1 MLRTRNSWL
10 LRPPAQIV
18 IWVLLLVVMFGPR
31 HPVTVCTG
39 DSCCAVA
46 HQTPTE
52 AVDEPE
58 CACCGCCAHAHAV
71 AKPADADTALE
82 VAAGSRPASQRGR
95 TCVDCCVDV
104 SLPID
109 LTLVPRPVEAPTA
122 GATCIGVAP
131 VAFLPV
137 VAPPSE
143 PLWPFDT
150 GPPRP
155 DPRTSLL
162 ATTILRQ

>member
-1 MLRTRNSWL
+1 M
-10 LRPPAQIV
+10 

-31 HPVTVCTG
+31 RPVSVCTG
-39 DSCCAVA
+39 DACCTVVA
-46 HQTPTE
+46 QDPSR
-52 AVDEPE
+52 AADEPE
-58 CACCGCCAHAHAV
+58 CACCGCCANVHVA
-71 AKPADADTALE
+71 AKPRELAAKVE
-82 VAAGSRPASQRGR
+82 VTTGGRPTGQPPSQRGR

-109 LTLVPRPVEAPTA
+109 LTLVPRTVEVPDA
-122 GATCIGVAP
+122 GSAAVGVTSI
-131 VAFLPV
+131 AFLPV
-137 VAPPSE
+137 IAPTPE
-143 PLWPFDT
+143 LRGPFDT